1 MATLHTTA
9 PAFGAIS
16 TAYHRVIEGWRQRA
30 VRRARAD
37 QVRRE
42 LNAYTDREL
51 ADLGLSRSDIP
62 GIARAAY
69 DQA

>member
-1 MATLHTTA
+1 MATLQITA
-9 PAFGAIS
+9 PASGAIS
-16 TAYHRVIEGWRQRA
+16 TVFHRIIEGWRQQA

-62 GIARAAY
+62 GIAHAAY
-69 DQA
+69 NEA